1 MLMLLQANKGVSI
14 IIFALPQTKH
24 NEICRSNNGT
34 VVNNTN
40 NNIMAA
46 LQQIYHH
53 ICIRVDDIKHQ
64 EEYIV
69 NSPLTLDEM
78 TEFVRSR
85 LNFYSKKHKVILYDT
100 ISDTPGCDKVI
111 SLTTFH
117 YKLGSMNHPST
128 SITVTL

>member
-1 MLMLLQANKGVSI
+1 
-14 IIFALPQTKH
+14 
-24 NEICRSNNGT
+24 
-34 VVNNTN
+34 
-40 NNIMAA
+40 MAA

-85 LNFYSKKHKVILYDT
+85 LNFYAKKHKVILYDT
-100 ISDTPGCDKVI
+100 ISDTPGCNKVI

-128 SITVTL
+128 SVTVTL